1 MGQKQK
7 RERPESSPGDRK
19 RPLGLLL
26 LCHRQGGWAAITKY
40 ACKGQFIFVAAENLP
55 GQCSFAQTFH
65 LMGRPSGPT
74 APAAGPSPYVPV
86 LFAGLRHSHA
96 FYPTVCTGRMI
107 RIAAEIGASGRKGGG
122 RTVPDVAERSGPAA
136 QGGIKEGRGIDLPE
150 RSCRRQQGSDPR
162 RRSQGGVS
170 RECWRQG
177 SGISA
182 ADSPHGPQ
190 VFFFRQR
197 RR

>member
-1 MGQKQK
+1 MGCYHKIRLQ
-7 RERPESSPGDRK
+7 RPIYFCCRGKFAGSMQ
-19 RPLGLLL
+19 
-26 LCHRQGGWAAITKY
+26 LCPDIPSHGAAIR
-40 ACKGQFIFVAAENLP
+40 ANSAG
-55 GQCSFAQTFH
+55 
-65 LMGRPSGPT
+65 GRPFALS
-74 APAAGPSPYVPV
+74 PV

-107 RIAAEIGASGRKGGG
+107 RIAAGIGASGRKGGG

-150 RSCRRQQGSDPR
+150 RSCGRQQGSDPR